1 MTYLLDFFSL
11 LGTSF
16 LFEFLMLRRNGSLI
30 YAETLISILV
40 TKRGSVILNPS
51 TGAVQVRLSFIKL
64 ELSDQMLRSYYDSRL
79 RLSDARPPLVRIKDA
94 KIDFESDGE
103 QSYGGANS

>member
-51 TGAVQVRLSFIKL
+51 TKL